1 MVGVRLGYALFKW
14 MGVAAKLK
22 NGRGVGRLAGTSTV
36 PPQSRI
42 VQSEG
47 PSRNATCVRH
57 LGFPAPS
64 LYLSGDVTGL

>member
-14 MGVAAKLK
+14 MGVAAKER
-22 NGRGVGRLAGTSTV
+22 RGVGRLAGTSTV